1 MYIVNDQL
9 DGSITIYQEG
19 LKRNGTSRTAMSL
32 AMSKETSVSGEAYN
46 LRIRRFPGNIFA
58 GMFGYDAVQYF
69 QADASASI
77 S

>member
-1 MYIVNDQL
+1 
-9 DGSITIYQEG
+9 
-19 LKRNGTSRTAMSL
+19 MSL

-69 QADASASI
+69 QADASASKTQADASASKTPDVNKLI
-77 S
+77 GN

>member
-1 MYIVNDQL
+1 
-9 DGSITIYQEG
+9 
-19 LKRNGTSRTAMSL
+19 MSL

-46 LRIRRFPGNIFA
+46 LRIHRFPGNIFA